1 MAVKG
6 IRFSDVK
13 AKALSHPEVKKAYE
27 DETQEEA
34 LRAVLIEMKSKS
46 SLTSIEIAA
55 RMGVSHPAVSRL
67 ERNVS
72 SASIST
78 LQRYAAACGMQ
89 LKLSLG

>member
-6 IRFSDVK
+6 ISFSEVK
-13 AKALSHPEVKKAYE
+13 AKALSNPEVKKAYE

-46 SLTSIEIAA
+46 GLTSTEIAA
-55 RMGVSHPAVSRL
+55 RMGVSQPAVSRL

-78 LQRYAAACGMQ
+78 LQRYAAAYGMQ

>member
-6 IRFSDVK
+6 ISFSEVK
-13 AKALSHPEVKKAYE
+13 AKTLSNPEVKKAYE

-46 SLTSIEIAA
+46 GLTSTEIAA
-55 RMGVSHPAVSRL
+55 RMGVSQPAVSRL

>member
-6 IRFSDVK
+6 INFSEVK
-13 AKALSHPEVKKAYE
+13 AKALSHPEVKKASE
-27 DETQEEA
+27 DQTQEEE

-46 SLTSIEIAA
+46 GLTSTEIAA
-55 RMGVSHPAVSRL
+55 RMGVSQPAVSRL

>member
-6 IRFSDVK
+6 INFSEVK

-46 SLTSIEIAA
+46 GLTSTEIAA
-55 RMGVSHPAVSRL
+55 RMGVSQPAVSRL

-78 LQRYAAACGMQ
+78 LQRYAAACGMR

>member
-1 MAVKG
+1 MLKRK
-6 IRFSDVK
+6 RFLILK
-13 AKALSHPEVKKAYE
+13 LKKAYE

-34 LRAVLIEMKSKS
+34 LRAVLIEMKSRS
-46 SLTSIEIAA
+46 GLTSTEIAA
-55 RMGVSHPAVSRL
+55 RMGVSQPAVSRL

-78 LQRYAAACGMQ
+78 LQRYAAACGMR

>member
-6 IRFSDVK
+6 INFSEVK
-13 AKALSHPEVKKAYE
+13 AKALSNHEVKKAYE

-34 LRAVLIEMKSKS
+34 LRAVLIEMKFKS
-46 SLTSIEIAA
+46 GLTSTEIAA
-55 RMGVSHPAVSRL
+55 RMGVSQPAVSRL

>member
-6 IRFSDVK
+6 INFSEVK

-34 LRAVLIEMKSKS
+34 LRAVLIEMKSRS
-46 SLTSIEIAA
+46 GLTSTEIAA
-55 RMGVSHPAVSRL
+55 RMGVSQPAVSRL

-78 LQRYAAACGMQ
+78 LQRYAAACGMR

>member
-1 MAVKG
+1 
-6 IRFSDVK
+6 
-13 AKALSHPEVKKAYE
+13 
-27 DETQEEA
+27 
-34 LRAVLIEMKSKS
+34 
-46 SLTSIEIAA
+46 
-55 RMGVSHPAVSRL
+55 MGVSQPAVSRL

>member
-6 IRFSDVK
+6 ISFSEVK
-13 AKALSHPEVKKAYE
+13 AKTLSNPEVKKAYE

-46 SLTSIEIAA
+46 GLTSTEIAA
-55 RMGVSHPAVSRL
+55 RMGVSQPAVSRL

-89 LKLSLG
+89 IKLSLG

>member
-6 IRFSDVK
+6 ISFSEVK
-13 AKALSHPEVKKAYE
+13 AKALSNHEVKKAYE

-46 SLTSIEIAA
+46 GLTSTEIAA
-55 RMGVSHPAVSRL
+55 RMGVSQPAVSRL